1 MVDGEHGVL
10 REKIIKKKLKKKK
23 RVEYGPRPL
32 ISVLSLVCKDFMDR
46 SEGYRV
52 NTYSVFCEGKIF

>member
-10 REKIIKKKLKKKK
+10 REKKKKK

-46 SEGYRV
+46 SEG
-52 NTYSVFCEGKIF
+52 

>member
-10 REKIIKKKLKKKK
+10 RGKNNNKKK

-32 ISVLSLVCKDFMDR
+32 SSVLSLVCKDFMDR

-52 NTYSVFCEGKIF
+52 NTYSVSCEGKIF

>member
-10 REKIIKKKLKKKK
+10 REKNNNKK

-46 SEGYRV
+46 SEG
-52 NTYSVFCEGKIF
+52 

>member
-10 REKIIKKKLKKKK
+10 REKKK

-52 NTYSVFCEGKIF
+52 NTYSVSCEGKIF